1 MGTGGKLPSGQTKSS
16 VDLEG
21 QIIRF
26 CTQIAHNLQISGAC
40 LCWDTYSFLRKAK
53 TLLEVLLVIKGFKPG
68 LMTYVKFLDDKPVI
82 FYTVDKR
89 IFEKDVENGFLGEAL
104 SVHLLFPYKPLIGKE
119 YLEREEVKLKK
130 RVILEALENLVLDF
144 PELSHQIHIKP
155 EYFMYE
161 TILSRAR
168 LFPPLYYV
176 ISNIWR
182 GEEREKVVQR
192 MMRGYTVAI
201 KELVAKRVL
210 EDVDGGFF
218 KISKACI
225 ESFKSRGTI
234 FKNLLKSTQR
244 TFLMA
249 LLGGFP
255 KILRALSENAVFLS
269 GFRFF
274 ESEGLKFKAERGLED
289 PKKYLFVP
297 TASGLAS
304 LASRVGVYDL
314 AKKLLNVNGEATIEV
329 EDLGGVLNDVYLIR
343 VVVDG
348 EERRIVVKSFWDWSG
363 VKWFPLTLWTFG
375 TRTFAVLGRS
385 RLEREC
391 SINQLLYSNGFPVP
405 RILGVNHAERLVFME
420 YLEGET
426 LDKIVKQTFDSAI
439 KGRGVQEKLKIFQ
452 KVGETIARVH
462 SLNVALGD
470 TKPENILISKN
481 GEVCLMDFE
490 QASRNGD
497 KAWDIAE
504 LLYYVGHYAPPLAG
518 TQIMEA
524 IARAF
529 IKGYLEAG
537 GDIEAVRA
545 AGKPKYTKVF
555 SVFAFPHI
563 ILAISN
569 ICRKARVEELKN
581 G

>member
-1 MGTGGKLPSGQTKSS
+1 LPSEHTKPSM
-16 VDLEG
+16 DLEG

-26 CTQIAHNLQISGAC
+26 CTRIAHNHQISGAS
-40 LCWDTYSFLRKAK
+40 LCWGTSSLLREAK
-53 TLLEVLLVIKGFKPG
+53 SPLEVLLIIKGFRPR
-68 LMTYVKFLDDKPVI
+68 LMTYIKFLNDKPVI
-82 FYTVDKR
+82 FYAGDKWV
-89 IFEKDVENGFLGEAL
+89 FEKDVENGFLGEAL
-104 SVHLLFPYKPLIGKE
+104 SVHLLFPYKPLIGKG

-161 TILSRAR
+161 AILSRAR
-168 LFPPLYYV
+168 LFPPLFYV
-176 ISNIWR
+176 MSNIWR
-182 GEEREKVVQR
+182 GEKREKVVQQ
-192 MMRGYTVAI
+192 MMRGYIVAI

-210 EDVDGGFF
+210 ENVDGGFF
-218 KISKACI
+218 KISKTCI
-225 ESFKSRGTI
+225 ESFKSRGTV
-234 FKNLLKSTQR
+234 FKSLLKSAQR
-244 TFLMA
+244 TLLMA
-249 LLGGFP
+249 LLGAFP
-255 KILRALSENAVFLS
+255 KILRALSESAVFLS
-269 GFRFF
+269 SFRFF
-274 ESEGLKFKAERGLED
+274 ENEGLKFKAERGLED

-297 TASGLAS
+297 TADGLTS
-304 LASRVGVYDL
+304 LASRVGVNDL
-314 AKKLLNVNGEATIEV
+314 AKKLLNVSGEVTVKV
-329 EDLGGVLNDVYLIR
+329 ENLGGVLNDVYLVR
-343 VVVDG
+343 VTING
-348 EERRIVVKSFWDWSG
+348 EERRIVVKSFRDWSG

-391 SINQLLYSNGFPVP
+391 SINQLLYSKGFAVP
-405 RILGVNHAERLVFME
+405 RILGINHVERLVFME
-420 YLEGET
+420 CLEGET
-426 LDKIVKQTFDSAI
+426 LDKIVKQTFDSAA
-439 KGRGVQEKLKIFQ
+439 KGGVVQERLKIFQ

-462 SLNVALGD
+462 SFNVALGD
-470 TKPENILISKN
+470 TKPENILIGRN
-481 GEVCLMDFE
+481 GEVYLMDFE

-504 LLYYVGHYAPPLAG
+504 LLYYIGHYAPPLAG
-518 TQIMEA
+518 TQIMES

-555 SVFAFPHI
+555 SVFVLPHI

-569 ICRKARVEELKN
+569 ICRKAVAEA
-581 G
+581 